1 MRLRRPGDVRLVF
14 EEGHSW
20 RHSLLVLIARQ
31 NGQGE
36 SRVGVTASRRVGGAV
51 ERNRAKRLLREAMR
65 RLYPRLKPG
74 WDVMVVA
81 RARILTVKEPDVE
94 EVLATLLERAGLS
107 AR

>member
-1 MRLRRPGDVRLVF
+1 
-14 EEGHSW
+14 
-20 RHSLLVLIARQ
+20 
-31 NGQGE
+31 
-36 SRVGVTASRRVGGAV
+36 
-51 ERNRAKRLLREAMR
+51 MR

-107 AR
+107 AG